1 MARRTATAAAR
12 APAHARP
19 ARSRSRPRP
28 ARRASG
34 PTKKRTR
41 TKLRRAARP
50 RVAALLDT
58 LLYGRGW
65 IGLVGVLLV
74 GIVFFNVDL
83 LQLNRSIAT
92 TTRHAATVKQ
102 QNARLR
108 LEVAR
113 LASTERI
120 QRTAAD
126 RGLVLP
132 APGDVRY
139 LRANPSVDGLR
150 AAKRVG
156 KPRPQAA
163 PAPTPAPAQAPVA
176 QAPVAPTPVAPTP
189 VAQAQPQQPAA
200 PAAPSQPPAVSPT
213 TGAPPPG

>member
-1 MARRTATAAAR
+1 MARRAATVAAR
-12 APAHARP
+12 APAP
-19 ARSRSRPRP
+19 SRAPRPRP
-28 ARRASG
+28 ARRVSG
-34 PTKKRTR
+34 PVRKTT
-41 TKLRRAARP
+41 LRRAARA

-65 IGLVGVLLV
+65 IALVGVLLV

-92 TTRHAATVKQ
+92 TTRHSAQVKQ

-126 RGLVLP
+126 QGLVLP

-139 LRANPSVDGLR
+139 LRSKPSLDGRR
-150 AAKRVG
+150 AAARFRQPEAPAG
-156 KPRPQAA
+156 QAPQPQA
-163 PAPTPAPAQAPVA
+163 
-176 QAPVAPTPVAPTP
+176 P
-189 VAQAQPQQPAA
+189 VAQAQPQQQPAPASPVPPAA
-200 PAAPSQPPAVSPT
+200 VAPT
-213 TGAPPPG
+213 TATPPG

>member
-19 ARSRSRPRP
+19 ARTRSRPRP

-34 PTKKRTR
+34 PAKKRT
-41 TKLRRAARP
+41 KLKRLARP
-50 RVAALLDT
+50 RVAALLDA
-58 LLYGRGW
+58 LLHGRGW

-83 LQLNRSIAT
+83 LQINRSIAT
-92 TTRHAATVKQ
+92 TTRHAATVRQ
-102 QNARLR
+102 ENARLR

-156 KPRPQAA
+156 PPRPQAA
-163 PAPTPAPAQAPVA
+163 PTPAPAPAQAPVA
-176 QAPVAPTPVAPTP
+176 QTPVAQAPVAQAP

-213 TGAPPPG
+213 TGAPPG

>member
-19 ARSRSRPRP
+19 ARSRPRP

-34 PTKKRTR
+34 PAKKRS
-41 TKLRRAARP
+41 KLRRAARP
-50 RVAALLDT
+50 RVVRLLDT
-58 LLYGRGW
+58 LLHGRGW

-102 QNARLR
+102 ENARLR

-139 LRANPSVDGLR
+139 LRAHPSVDGLR

-156 KPRPQAA
+156 NPRPRAA
-163 PAPTPAPAQAPVA
+163 STPTPAQAPVA
-176 QAPVAPTPVAPTP
+176 QAPVTPTPVAQTP
-189 VAQAQPQQPAA
+189 VVQAQPQQPAA
-200 PAAPSQPPAVSPT
+200 PAAPSQSPAVSPT

>member
-1 MARRTATAAAR
+1 V
-12 APAHARP
+12 
-19 ARSRSRPRP
+19 
-28 ARRASG
+28 
-34 PTKKRTR
+34 
-41 TKLRRAARP
+41 ARP
-50 RVAALLDT
+50 RLAALLDT
-58 LLYGRGW
+58 LLHGRGW

-83 LQLNRSIAT
+83 LQINRSIAT
-92 TTRHAATVKQ
+92 TTRHAASMKQ
-102 QNARLR
+102 ENARLR

-139 LRANPSVDGLR
+139 LRANPSVDGRR
-150 AAKRVG
+150 AAMRVAR
-156 KPRPQAA
+156 PRPQAA
-163 PAPTPAPAQAPVA
+163 EPTPSPAPAQTPVAQAPTAQAPVA
-176 QAPVAPTPVAPTP
+176 QA
-189 VAQAQPQQPAA
+189 QPQQQPAA

-213 TGAPPPG
+213 TGTPPG

>member
-1 MARRTATAAAR
+1 MARRAATAAAR
-12 APAHARP
+12 APAP
-19 ARSRSRPRP
+19 SRAPRPRP
-28 ARRASG
+28 ARRVSG
-34 PTKKRTR
+34 PVRKTT
-41 TKLRRAARP
+41 LRRAARP

-65 IGLVGVLLV
+65 IALVGVLLV

-92 TTRHAATVKQ
+92 TTRHSAHVKQ

-108 LEVAR
+108 LQVAR

-126 RGLVLP
+126 QGLVLP

-139 LRANPSVDGLR
+139 LRSKPSVDGRR
-150 AAKRVG
+150 AARFHQ
-156 KPRPQAA
+156 PEAPQPQPPQPQA
-163 PAPTPAPAQAPVA
+163 
-176 QAPVAPTPVAPTP
+176 P
-189 VAQAQPQQPAA
+189 VAQAQPQQQAPPASPVPPAA
-200 PAAPSQPPAVSPT
+200 VAPT
-213 TGAPPPG
+213 TGTPPG